1 MRAERPPRSLAPPP
15 THTIRES
22 SEKIPAPRSG
32 SYGHEANIPGKP
44 VAMTPRSR
52 MPQRI
57 RDPLHGLIV
66 FGDSHDSSRNET
78 DRIAWSLLNTPEF
91 QRLRRI
97 RQLGFSDLVFP
108 GATHSR
114 FAHCVGAYHVARR
127 LADVIGRQHGHRDPD
142 RERVALLAALLH
154 DVGHGPFSHA
164 FEAADPRTD
173 RISHERWGA
182 KVVRGETRVNRLL
195 READETLPE
204 RIGGLLTGDDGN
216 LMDIYAAIVSSQFDA
231 DRLDYLQRDRMAA
244 GVGFGHID
252 RDWLFDSLEVGDIT
266 VGADEDDP
274 YPARCLYLG
283 PKGVSVAEEYL
294 EARYRLY
301 TMLYMHKTTR
311 AAEKMLESVL
321 CAIAAAPDRA
331 GVPDNPVFRYMT
343 DETPSLG
350 AYLALDDAAVW
361 AALGAL
367 AERSLGRVSEL
378 ATRLRNRDLY
388 KCVEIGARDRAGANL
403 YRRFRR
409 ALNAHPA
416 EWRDGLLYD
425 RTEFAP
431 YRSRDLVDTNAL
443 NMVLVKP
450 TPETPEPIDIARVS
464 DLVAPRVGLTGIER
478 VYAPDAAA
486 ACELRN
492 LLREI
497 ENDPR

>member
-1 MRAERPPRSLAPPP
+1 
-15 THTIRES
+15 
-22 SEKIPAPRSG
+22 
-32 SYGHEANIPGKP
+32 
-44 VAMTPRSR
+44 MTPRSR

-66 FGDSHDSSRNET
+66 FGDSRDSSRNET

-97 RQLGFSDLVFP
+97 RQLGFSELVFP

-182 KVVRGETRVNRLL
+182 RVVRGETRVNRLL

-204 RIGGLLTGDDGN
+204 RIGGLLTVDDDN
-216 LMDIYAAIVSSQFDA
+216 PMDIYAAIVSSQFDA

-244 GVGFGHID
+244 GVGFGHVD

-266 VGADEDDP
+266 VGEGDP
-274 YPARCLYLG
+274 YTARCLCLG

-301 TMLYMHKTTR
+301 TMVYMHKTTR

-321 CAIAAAPDRA
+321 RAVAAAAP
-331 GVPDNPVFRYMT
+331 GQTGMPDNPVSRYMA

-361 AALGAL
+361 AALDAL
-367 AERSLGRVSEL
+367 AERSLGRASEL

-388 KCVEIGARDRAGANL
+388 KCLDIGAHDRPGGNL

-409 ALNAHPA
+409 ALNARPA
-416 EWRDGLLYD
+416 EWHDRLLYD
-425 RTEFAP
+425 STEIAP
-431 YRSRDLVDTNAL
+431 YRSRDLVDTDAL

-464 DLVAPRVGLTGIER
+464 DLVALRAGSADIER
-478 VYAPDAAA
+478 IYAPDAAA
-486 ACELRN
+486 VCELRN
-492 LLREI
+492 LLREV

>member
-1 MRAERPPRSLAPPP
+1 MKRIYRVDS
-15 THTIRES
+15 
-22 SEKIPAPRSG
+22 
-32 SYGHEANIPGKP
+32 
-44 VAMTPRSR
+44 VVMMPRSR
-52 MPQRI
+52 MPQRV
-57 RDPLHGLIV
+57 RDPVHGLIV
-66 FGDSHDSSRNET
+66 FGDSGDSKRNET

-97 RQLGFSDLVFP
+97 RQLGFSELVFP

-114 FAHCVGAYHVARR
+114 FAHGIGVYHVARR
-127 LADVIGRQHGHRDPD
+127 LADIIGRQPEHRDSD

-164 FEAADPRTD
+164 FEAADPRAD
-173 RISHERWGA
+173 RVSHEQWGA
-182 KVVRGETRVNRLL
+182 KIVRGETGVNRVL
-195 READETLPE
+195 READKTLPE
-204 RIGGLLTGDDGN
+204 RIGSLLTGDDGN

-244 GVGFGHID
+244 GVEFGHVD
-252 RDWLFDSLEVGDIT
+252 RDWLFDSLKVGDIT
-266 VGADEDDP
+266 VGADDGDP
-274 YPARCLYLG
+274 YPTRCLYLG

-301 TMLYMHKTTR
+301 TMVYMHKTTR

-321 CAIAAAPDRA
+321 GAIAGAPPGQA
-331 GVPDNPVFRYMT
+331 GAPDNPVFRYMV

-367 AERSLGRVSEL
+367 AERSPGPVSEL
-378 ATRLRNRDLY
+378 AARLRNRNLY
-388 KCVEIGARDRAGANL
+388 KCVDIGARDRTGENL

-409 ALNAHPA
+409 ALNSRPA
-416 EWRDGLLYD
+416 ELRDRLLYD
-425 RTEFAP
+425 RTEFAS

-450 TPETPEPIDIARVS
+450 TLETPEPVDIAQIS
-464 DLVAPRVGLTGIER
+464 DLVAPRVGLTSIER

-492 LLREI
+492 LLREV
-497 ENDPR
+497 EDDPR